1 MPQRASTQSTLS
13 IIDIKED
20 IAILTNKRYR
30 AVIQVKAI
38 NFDLLSED
46 EQDAIIYAYA
56 SLINSLNFPIQIL
69 VKTRQLNITSYLEY
83 LERSKQAQPSQVLRD
98 QISSYQNFV
107 QKLVVENNV
116 LFKTFYV
123 VVPFDGVVVDK
134 ASIFDPLTNLMSGSS
149 ATAGATY
156 TEKELAT
163 AKERLT
169 QMTNDLMDQFQRIGL
184 RTSRLTS
191 KELVGL
197 FYSLYNPEEDSSE
210 QRIHQDAEGYTTAMV
225 RPSVR

>member
-13 IIDIKED
+13 IVDIKDD

-30 AVIQVKAI
+30 AVIKVKAI

-69 VKTRQLNITSYLEY
+69 VKTRQLNITSYLDY

-98 QISSYQNFV
+98 QITSYQHFV

-123 VVPFDGVVVDK
+123 VVPFDGVVADK
-134 ASIFDPLTNLMSGSS
+134 ASIF
-149 ATAGATY
+149 
-156 TEKELAT
+156 
-163 AKERLT
+163 
-169 QMTNDLMDQFQRIGL
+169 
-184 RTSRLTS
+184 
-191 KELVGL
+191 
-197 FYSLYNPEEDSSE
+197 
-210 QRIHQDAEGYTTAMV
+210 
-225 RPSVR
+225 